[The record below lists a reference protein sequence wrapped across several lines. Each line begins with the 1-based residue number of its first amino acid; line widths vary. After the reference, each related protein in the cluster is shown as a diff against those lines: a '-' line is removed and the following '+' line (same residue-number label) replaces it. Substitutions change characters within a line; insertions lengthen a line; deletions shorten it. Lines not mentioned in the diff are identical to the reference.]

1 MPDRLRRGRH
11 LSSFRFGFR
20 TVRVH
25 EHGNCSC
32 LRHDLTKQLQ
42 SLRPQYA
49 GEKDY
54 PRSVAARQSGKERAE
69 KTPFSSLSPCR
80 VSYNQGQRTA
90 NYVRSFVVA
99 STDLI
104 AAIRSAVGIATTV
117 GRIAVAAE
125 TVAKSAMLM
134 AAMETTEVSGHV
146 ATTEAA
152 AEMTAAETATMAPP
166 TTAPASECGS

>member
-1 MPDRLRRGRH
+1 MTRSKRSPAAEWQGACGENAVLFAFA
-11 LSSFRFGFR
+11 LP
-20 TVRVH
+20 
-25 EHGNCSC
+25 
-32 LRHDLTKQLQ
+32 
-42 SLRPQYA
+42 SLIQ
-49 GEKDY
+49 
-54 PRSVAARQSGKERAE
+54 PRSED
-69 KTPFSSLSPCR
+69 
-80 VSYNQGQRTA
+80 GQL
-90 NYVRSFVVA
+90 RSA

-104 AAIRSAVGIATTV
+104 ATIRSAVGIATTV

>member
-1 MPDRLRRGRH
+1 M
-11 LSSFRFGFR
+11 S
-20 TVRVH
+20 
-25 EHGNCSC
+25 
-32 LRHDLTKQLQ
+32 
-42 SLRPQYA
+42 
-49 GEKDY
+49 
-54 PRSVAARQSGKERAE
+54 RSAAR
-69 KTPFSSLSPCR
+69 FD
-80 VSYNQGQRTA
+80 QGQRTA
-90 NYVRSFVVA
+90 NYVRSFVAA

-104 AAIRSAVGIATTV
+104 AAIRSAVATTV